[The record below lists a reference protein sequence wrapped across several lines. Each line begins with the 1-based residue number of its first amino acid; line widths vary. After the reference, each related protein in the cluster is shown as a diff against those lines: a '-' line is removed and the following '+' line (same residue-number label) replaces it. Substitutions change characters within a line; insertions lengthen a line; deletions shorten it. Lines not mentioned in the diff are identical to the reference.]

1 MSDLKAPTYEYRN
14 EYGDAFPVG
23 RAFTVRRCIR
33 LRSDGG
39 RQGHA
44 GMRARLANTVPSL
57 DGIGLR
63 NKVTSL
69 DPGTGFTVR
78 AAWFPT

>member
-1 MSDLKAPTYEYRN
+1 MSDLKARPTNTETKMGMHPRRSGL
-14 EYGDAFPVG
+14 YGPTLHSFAKG
-23 RAFTVRRCIR
+23 W
-33 LRSDGG
+33 G
-39 RQGHA
+39 RQGYA
-44 GMRARLANTVPSL
+44 GMEARLATAVSSL
-57 DGIGLR
+57 DGLGSM